1 MTFKVMWKLWP
12 RVAEETMQ
20 LRCGPQLWRSSTFP
34 HRRSRCWEG
43 PWGLWPPSYVQRKAA
58 LDAVSGVVDTGFR
71 GWADGPVKP
80 SCLERGLTLKRL
92 GWNGQ
97 PVTPSS
103 TSCSWLCTTVASGG
117 KISFP
122 QNGKKCCQGPPDTQ
136 AVLLWAKCMKH
147 GVPGSWGRVCG
158 SIRSRCHLLLGQ
170 RPWPGIG
177 AGHIELCC
185 RGWTQTHTFCCRGH
199 AFNVERLPAT
209 YVVTAWKRYV
219 AHAWMKLG
227 WLVVRFLDRS
237 LAAWRWLQEKELG
250 APLHRFGRARP
261 VSKLPEPFCSSSLP
275 GEPWWIVSGAAWVLW
290 MTGRQP
296 IRCAEDDVPMSF
308 ASSSSVG
315 RRDRPT
321 VAIDEE
327 GWSPVTAMDL
337 LNANRVATWRDNAG
351 MQEDSDFGYRWSS
364 YEQAAADAG
373 HTVARAWL
381 TVRAEQEELL
391 WPAADLMVESLPKPV
406 PSKSPR
412 LQEPIKRKAHWGLK
426 RKGARL
432 RRNTEESPDAIN
444 NRAQAL
450 TKVFA
455 RLGAIRP
462 RKAMSAGLYEEWQES
477 VQRLAQHLV
486 TQAESPTILNAIK
499 TGEELPVFTKARS
512 RLPQDVDR
520 VDLDS
525 FLNGRHGT
533 NAPTRAL
540 ASLKWLNNQGQFGW
554 PVQDLHIP
562 APANPRKKKGQAL
575 VITPPMLTFL
585 EEQAEAMWVAGDE
598 HWTCLLGNWMVAAGC
613 MRYKHLLR
621 SEPRRISLS
630 TFHAFC
636 GRGKQRDNRKGFYW
650 ALPGHFASGFP
661 WAKHWLT
668 MFSALSETQRQNCGL
683 CFDNNGEPWAMSEIT
698 AQAQIQFKD
707 HVPDATALTTYSFRR
722 WGPTLG
728 QLLKLSPVELNALGD
743 WQNKGE
749 APKAAAMPLHYSAAK
764 YTESVRVKHLV
775 LGSLHFV
782 CDFEAWEVIPDSELL
797 EAAKLGRQA
806 VDQAISRDSQTVW
819 TVPLSADDVKD
830 QLRVSGELVE
840 KAQALKSKTSSIQGK
855 VLSAYMKNGVAL
867 CGSYQVK
874 KCELPESQCSGA
886 HKCSVLL
893 KQVRVCGGRRPA
905 CECQD
910 RRAMLVEKMPVPEA
924 QSPRPAR

>member
-1 MTFKVMWKLWP
+1 
-12 RVAEETMQ
+12 
-20 LRCGPQLWRSSTFP
+20 
-34 HRRSRCWEG
+34 
-43 PWGLWPPSYVQRKAA
+43 
-58 LDAVSGVVDTGFR
+58 
-71 GWADGPVKP
+71 
-80 SCLERGLTLKRL
+80 
-92 GWNGQ
+92 
-97 PVTPSS
+97 
-103 TSCSWLCTTVASGG
+103 
-117 KISFP
+117 
-122 QNGKKCCQGPPDTQ
+122 
-136 AVLLWAKCMKH
+136 
-147 GVPGSWGRVCG
+147 
-158 SIRSRCHLLLGQ
+158 
-170 RPWPGIG
+170 
-177 AGHIELCC
+177 
-185 RGWTQTHTFCCRGH
+185 
-199 AFNVERLPAT
+199 
-209 YVVTAWKRYV
+209 
-219 AHAWMKLG
+219 
-227 WLVVRFLDRS
+227 
-237 LAAWRWLQEKELG
+237 
-250 APLHRFGRARP
+250 
-261 VSKLPEPFCSSSLP
+261 
-275 GEPWWIVSGAAWVLW
+275 
-290 MTGRQP
+290 
-296 IRCAEDDVPMSF
+296 
-308 ASSSSVG
+308 
-315 RRDRPT
+315 
-321 VAIDEE
+321 
-327 GWSPVTAMDL
+327 
-337 LNANRVATWRDNAG
+337 
-351 MQEDSDFGYRWSS
+351 
-364 YEQAAADAG
+364 
-373 HTVARAWL
+373 
-381 TVRAEQEELL
+381 
-391 WPAADLMVESLPKPV
+391 
-406 PSKSPR
+406 
-412 LQEPIKRKAHWGLK
+412 
-426 RKGARL
+426 
-432 RRNTEESPDAIN
+432 
-444 NRAQAL
+444 
-450 TKVFA
+450 
-455 RLGAIRP
+455 
-462 RKAMSAGLYEEWQES
+462 MSAGLYEEWQES
-477 VQRLAQHLV
+477 IQRLAQHLV
-486 TQAESPTILNAIK
+486 TQAEPPTILNAIK
-499 TGEELPVFTKARS
+499 TGEELLVFTKARS

-562 APANPRKKKGQAL
+562 APSNPRKKRGQAL

-668 MFSALSETQRQNCGL
+668 TFSALSETQRQNCGL
-683 CFDNNGEPWAMSEIT
+683 CFDNNGEPWAMSEII

-764 YTESVRVKHLV
+764 YTESVRVKRLV

-782 CDFEAWEVIPDSELL
+782 CDFEAWEVIPASELL

-840 KAQALKSKTSSIQGK
+840 KAQALKSKSANSAAVRAMPSSIQGK

-893 KQVRVCGGRRPA
+893 KQVRVCGGRHPA

-924 QSPRPAR
+924 QSPRPAPARPSRPIPALHGGQGGVSPKPAAKKGPIPKRRSPSAAPAAVLPVEQEEDPPLRGKRKREASVEAKRGDQYFDRLATSRGKTAQAPTKVFQHPSGGALWLSGLPIVSSLQHFPAVSVQLKCFAEPLEKRGGVQLPDAQLFTVSVADAAARDGEWRSAWPVLRQSIFQGESVICHCMAGRHRAAGIAILAKALLEGSSMADSCAAVSSMRDVEFHKLTKDKGVREWIHHAFRTSYVGEPLPRALGYMCTGRSKVHIRVEGDRPLCSHKQSAGRASERLVSPMFTDDLHEGHGEDRCAKVAWPKRPLRCNCRSGSCSCLAGRQRCSRRKRKHHPSDGGRWERVSSTAFLFHSFACYRFVFSIPFFRVTGG